1 MYKILYVLFVIKLY
15 ARINIFKRLK
25 KHGENNYKLSKTI
38 ENQFSKHW
46 KIQLDISFMK
56 QCKKEHTIPS
66 FVKVNVAVRH
76 SSDKLQEKIAYP
88 VMLTELQNK
97 YHERLKSKNDTIKTT
112 SKLKSSISFAKY
124 YRLLHQKNV
133 EGKSKCRA
141 LTLKK
146 RFTVIMNFRK

>member
-38 ENQFSKHW
+38 ENQIFKHW

-66 FVKVNVAVRH
+66 FVKVNAAIRH
-76 SSDKLQEKIAYP
+76 DTDKLEKKIAHP
-88 VMLTELQNK
+88 VMVKDL
-97 YHERLKSKNDTIKTT
+97 
-112 SKLKSSISFAKY
+112 
-124 YRLLHQKNV
+124 
-133 EGKSKCRA
+133 
-141 LTLKK
+141 
-146 RFTVIMNFRK
+146 